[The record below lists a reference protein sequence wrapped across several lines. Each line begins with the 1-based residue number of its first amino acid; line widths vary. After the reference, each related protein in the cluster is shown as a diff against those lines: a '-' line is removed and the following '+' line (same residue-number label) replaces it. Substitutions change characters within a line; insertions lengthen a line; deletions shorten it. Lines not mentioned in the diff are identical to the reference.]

1 MRNWLR
7 GLTYER
13 FCKLIRG
20 FVLFCGAGLI
30 LAALAA
36 PEAFH
41 TSRGRWGA
49 LIGGV
54 FLIALVVFRAI
65 RLILLAGGCG
75 LMFVSG
81 VFGLISG
88 QLIDEDIGVT
98 VLMVL
103 LVLAFGGG
111 CIGALHEL
119 GVVGHGGRGAHGR
132 ARRVE
137 LAGVDEMTG
146 IDFENYCIAIL
157 QRIGYAN
164 IHGTAASGDQ
174 GVDIVAEKDGIKYA
188 IQCKR
193 YTSKLDNTPVQEI
206 FAGKQYYGCDVAV
219 VLTNNYFTDGAQDLA
234 SRTGVR
240 LWDRTELNRMI
251 EQAFPPAPPAPKK
264 ELSVVK
270 MLKEKMQ
277 DRNKV
282 EP

>member
-1 MRNWLR
+1 MRNWLH

-13 FCKLIRG
+13 FCKFIRG
-20 FVLFCGAGLI
+20 FVIFCGAGLI

-36 PEAFH
+36 PEAFQ
-41 TSRGRWGA
+41 TSRERWGA
-49 LIGGV
+49 LIGGI

-75 LMFVSG
+75 LMFVAG
-81 VFGLISG
+81 VSGLISG
-88 QLIDEDIGVT
+88 QLIDEDIGGT
-98 VLMVL
+98 VITVL

-111 CIGALHEL
+111 CVYALHEM
-119 GVVGHGGRGAHGR
+119 GVGGHGGRGASGR

-157 QRIGYAN
+157 QRIGYTN
-164 IHGTAASGDQ
+164 VHGTAASGDQ

-193 YTSKLDNTPVQEI
+193 YTSKLDNTPVQEV

-234 SRTGVR
+234 SKTGVR
-240 LWDRTELNRMI
+240 LWDRTDLNRMI
-251 EQAFPPAPPAPKK
+251 EQAFPPAPPAPKE
-264 ELSVVK
+264 ELSVGK
-270 MLKEKMQ
+270 KLKEKMQ
-277 DRNKV
+277 ERNKV

>member
-13 FCKLIRG
+13 FCKSIRG
-20 FVLFCGAGLI
+20 FGIFCGAVLI

-36 PEAFH
+36 PEAFQ
-41 TSRGRWGA
+41 TGRERWGS
-49 LIGGV
+49 LIGGI
-54 FLIALVVFRAI
+54 FLIAIVVFRAI

-75 LMFVSG
+75 LVFVSG
-81 VFGLISG
+81 VYALISG
-88 QLIDEDIGVT
+88 QLIQEDAGTTIIT
-98 VLMVL
+98 ILIY
-103 LVLAFGGG
+103 LAFGGG
-111 CIGALHEL
+111 CVYALHEM
-119 GVVGHGGRGAHGR
+119 GVGGHGGRGASGR

-146 IDFENYCIAIL
+146 VDFENYCIAIL
-157 QRIGYAN
+157 QRIGYTN
-164 IHGTAASGDQ
+164 VHGTAASGDQ

-193 YTSKLDNTPVQEI
+193 YIPKLDNTPVQEV

-234 SRTGVR
+234 SKTGVR
-240 LWDRTELNRMI
+240 LWDRTDLNRMI
-251 EQAFPPAPPAPKK
+251 EQAFPPAPPTPKK
-264 ELSVVK
+264 ELPVGK
-270 MLKEKMQ
+270 KIKEKMQ